1 VTLKE
6 LRYVVAVAQEL
17 HFGRAAQ
24 KCFVSQPALSLAVRK
39 LEDELGVA
47 LFERR
52 KNDVL
57 VTPAGVRIVEQA
69 RRALAEV
76 DAIKEV
82 AHGGKDPL
90 DGQFRLGVI
99 HTVGPYLLPDLVPAM
114 RRIAP
119 NMPLEIEEN
128 LTANLEAMLKRG
140 TLDAIVVALPFDVP
154 GISTR
159 ALFDEPFHVLVP
171 SGHALAKR
179 RSVSTDDIAGER
191 VLTLRAGNCFRDQV
205 LAACPGVA
213 RTVDRTEGD
222 AQPLQGSSLET
233 IRNMVASGLGV
244 SVFPASAVTRRHTSR
259 LCKAIPFA
267 DPAPSRR
274 IALAWRDGFPRMA
287 AIDVLAEAVGAV
299 VEAIDGEQPRSGGK
313 AARRRS

>member
-1 VTLKE
+1 MTLKE

-57 VTPAGVRIVEQA
+57 VTPAGERVIEQA

-76 DAIKEV
+76 DAIKES
-82 AHGGKDPL
+82 ARGEDPL
-90 DGQFRLGVI
+90 DGEFRLGVI
-99 HTVGPYLLPDLVPAM
+99 HTVGPYLLPDLVPAL
-114 RRIAP
+114 RRRAP
-119 NMPLEIEEN
+119 KMPIEIEEN

-140 TLDAIVVALPFDVP
+140 ALDAIVVALPFEAG

-159 ALFDEPFHVLVP
+159 VLFDEPFHLLVP
-171 SGHALAKR
+171 NDHALAKR
-179 RSVSTDDIAGER
+179 KSVSTDDVAGER

-205 LAACPGVA
+205 LAVCPGVA
-213 RTVDRTEGD
+213 RIDGD

-233 IRNMVASGLGV
+233 VRNMVASGLGI
-244 SVFPASAVTRRHTSR
+244 SVFPASAVTKKHANR
-259 LCKAIPFA
+259 LCRAIPFA
-267 DPAPSRR
+267 QPAPSRR
-274 IALAWRDGFPRMA
+274 LALAWRDGFPRMA
-287 AIDVLAEAVGAV
+287 AIDAIAEAIGAV
-299 VEAIDGEQPRSGGK
+299 AESIDAIRLRSGGK